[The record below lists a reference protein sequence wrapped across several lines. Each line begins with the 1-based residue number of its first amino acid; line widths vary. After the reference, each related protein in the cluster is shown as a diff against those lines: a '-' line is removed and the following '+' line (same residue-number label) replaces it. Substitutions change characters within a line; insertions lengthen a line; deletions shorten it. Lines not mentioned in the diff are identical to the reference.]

1 MSKDSPTPPP
11 QSSPLNE
18 GYQPMNKGHQP
29 IAITPHNPGQAGHQP
44 STGQGGSGP
53 GTPPSQGGSGKK

>member
-1 MSKDSPTPPP
+1 MSKDNPTPSQG
-11 QSSPLNE
+11 QSFAD
-18 GYQPMNKGHQP
+18 GYQPMNKGFQP
-29 IAITPHNPGQAGHQP
+29 MSVTPHNPGQAGHQP

>member
-1 MSKDSPTPPP
+1 MSKDNPTPP
-11 QSSPLNE
+11 QNSPLNE
-18 GYQPMNKGHQP
+18 GHQP

-44 STGQGGSGP
+44 STGQGGTGP